1 MSQQVENRRRPF
13 FTIVKIGIVFWM
25 FFIVFMYLLLFG
37 PPEFW
42 SILEMIGISSVFQ
55 EWRGLLQP
63 LFTAVYLS

>member
-1 MSQQVENRRRPF
+1 MSQQVETRRRPF

-25 FFIVFMYLLLFG
+25 FFIVLMYLLLFG

-42 SILEMIGISSVFQ
+42 SISERIGVSYLFQ